1 MKVKFIKS
9 TFDHLKQEHV
19 YIQLPSIHSVKPP
32 PPPRLGIEATFL
44 IYIGEYCI
52 MIIIII
58 IIINNNNYIKRVLS
72 GYAWKF
78 LQIMEKVVGR

>member
-1 MKVKFIKS
+1 
-9 TFDHLKQEHV
+9 
-19 YIQLPSIHSVKPP
+19 
-32 PPPRLGIEATFL
+32 
-44 IYIGEYCI
+44 